1 MRRDDLIRI
10 QHMLDSAREAL
21 GFVSGKE
28 RGDLEKNRMM
38 TLSLL
43 KSIEIIGEAASKVT
57 EETRGR
63 HGEIPWEAIVAMR
76 NRLIHGYFDVDL
88 DRVWDTVKEDLP
100 ALIRSLEKTIK
111 SEKADNN
118 RG

>member
-10 QHMLDSAREAL
+10 RHMVDAAKEAFS
-21 GFVSGKE
+21 FVAGRE
-28 RGDLEKNRMM
+28 RGDLEKSRML

-57 EETRGR
+57 VETRNR
-63 HGEIPWEAIVAMR
+63 HKEIPWEAIVAMR

-100 ALIRSLEKTIK
+100 ELVRTLEGIINAG
-111 SEKADNN
+111 KADTP
-118 RG
+118 